1 MRIRNAYK
9 NKIKME
15 KYTLTKA
22 IEVMT
27 EIASNP
33 SPLTAS
39 LFTPQDVIK
48 ILQSIEAPEPTMNRA
63 HIPEEW
69 VEHFL
74 DNLVDCIED
83 NDLIDYD
90 SAEFSI
96 RYNNEIHLENINL
109 DTHNLVRGLRD
120 NIQSAIDEVNNEIK
134 YAEEIER
141 SKAEESQEAI
151 SGPQGDVRPD
161 LDGIY

>member
-48 ILQSIEAPEPTMNRA
+48 ILQSIEMPEPTMNRA
-63 HIPEEW
+63 HIPDEW
-69 VEHFL
+69 VEHFI

-83 NDLIDYD
+83 YDLVDCD
-90 SAEFSI
+90 SAEYGIKS
-96 RYNNEIHLENINL
+96 NNEVYIENISI
-109 DTHNLVRGLRD
+109 DTHNLIRGLKS
-120 NIQSAIDEVNNEIK
+120 NIEMAIDSVNSEIK

-151 SGPQGDVRPD
+151 SGPQGDVGPD

>member
-1 MRIRNAYK
+1 
-9 NKIKME
+9 ME

-48 ILQSIEAPEPTMNRA
+48 ILKSIEIPEAKSKLA
-63 HIPEEW
+63 HIPDEW
-69 VEHFL
+69 VEHFV
-74 DNLVDCIED
+74 DSLVDCIED
-83 NDLIDYD
+83 YDLIDYD
-90 SAEFSI
+90 SAEFKI
-96 RYNNEIHLENINL
+96 QYGNELGLENINIDTYQLIKGIRSNL
-109 DTHNLVRGLRD
+109 D
-120 NIQSAIDEVNNEIK
+120 SAIQDVNSEIK
-134 YAEEIER
+134 YKEEREQER
-141 SKAEESQEAI
+141 AQEAQEAI
-151 SGPQGDVRPD
+151 SEPVSDVLPD

>member
-1 MRIRNAYK
+1 
-9 NKIKME
+9 ME

-22 IEVMT
+22 IEVMN

-48 ILQSIEAPEPTMNRA
+48 ILQSIEIPESKSKYA
-63 HIPEEW
+63 HIPHEW
-69 VEHFL
+69 VDTFM
-74 DNLVDCIED
+74 DSLVDSIED
-83 NDLIDYD
+83 YDLIDYD

-96 RYNNEIHLENINL
+96 QYGNELRLENINIDTYQLIKGIRSNL
-109 DTHNLVRGLRD
+109 D
-120 NIQSAIDEVNNEIK
+120 SAIQDVNNEIK
-134 YAEEIER
+134 HIEEREAENARE
-141 SKAEESQEAI
+141 AQEAI
-151 SGPQGDVRPD
+151 SEPVSDVRPD

>member
-1 MRIRNAYK
+1 
-9 NKIKME
+9 ME
-15 KYTLTKA
+15 KYTLNKA
-22 IEVMT
+22 IEVMN

-48 ILQSIEAPEPTMNRA
+48 ILQSIEIPEPTTNRA
-63 HIPEEW
+63 HIPDEW
-69 VEHFL
+69 VEQFV

-83 NDLIDYD
+83 YDLIEYD

-96 RYNNEIHLENINL
+96 NDGKELKLENVSIDTYQLVKGIKSNL
-109 DTHNLVRGLRD
+109 N
-120 NIQSAIDEVNNEIK
+120 SAIQDINNEIK
-134 YAEEIER
+134 YEEDRESER
-141 SKAEESQEAI
+141 AQEAQEAI
-151 SGPQGDVRPD
+151 SEPVSDVLPD